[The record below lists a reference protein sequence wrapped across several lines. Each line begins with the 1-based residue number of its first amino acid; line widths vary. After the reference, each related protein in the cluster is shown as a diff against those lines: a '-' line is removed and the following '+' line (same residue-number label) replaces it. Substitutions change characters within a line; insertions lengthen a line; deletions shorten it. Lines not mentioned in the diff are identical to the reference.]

1 MAKDFLNW
9 CFNEDLI
16 NIFDDGTV
24 VWREEAK
31 EKGGKSC
38 SNHKEKFDGGR
49 DGRQDLSDDYKDYCH
64 HMGTVWPFK
73 VVAKGKGGKAVAPV
87 GK

>member
-9 CFNEDLI
+9 CFNESLI
-16 NIFDDGTV
+16 DVFDDGTV
-24 VWREEAK
+24 AWREST
-31 EKGGKSC
+31 EKGGKS
-38 SNHKEKFDGGR
+38 SKHSEKFAGGR
-49 DGRQDLSDDYKDYCH
+49 DGRKDLSDDYKDYCH

-73 VVAKGKGGKAVAPV
+73 VVSKGKGGKAVAPV

>member
-9 CFNEDLI
+9 CFKE
-16 NIFDDGTV
+16 NIIDIFKDGTV
-24 VWREEAK
+24 AFKEEAVK
-31 EKGGKSC
+31 SGGKSG
-38 SNHKEKFDGGR
+38 SHKEKFSGGR
-49 DGRQDLSDDYKDYCH
+49 DGRKDLSDDYKDYCH

-73 VVAKGKGGKAVAPV
+73 VVSNGNGKAVAPV

>member
-1 MAKDFLNW
+1 MRDFVNW
-9 CFNEDLI
+9 CVEKDLI
-16 NIFDDGTV
+16 DVANDGLVT
-24 VWREEAK
+24 WKEAAIRD
-31 EKGGKSC
+31 GKSGK
-38 SNHKEKFDGGR
+38 HKEKVDGGR
-49 DGRQDLSDDYKDYCH
+49 DGRKDLSGDYKDYCH